1 MVFKKLLHNWHVKVI
16 CLMLSMILV
25 FFTKL
30 NSLKEEPVVVLLDVK
45 TNNNY
50 TFTESIPSKV
60 TLKLR
65 GEESEIDKISLD
77 DLGAYLD
84 VRSIDDEGIYTLPI
98 QIDQSRIIGKT
109 DNLEITVNPVSI
121 TASIEEKITKYL
133 RIESVITGIPAHGY
147 EITSHFTNPAV
158 ISVTGPRSH
167 LTEIDSI
174 KTEPVIV
181 TGKNSDFDIRVK
193 LDRADTLLSFPEGD
207 YVEVKGLVSE
217 TSAVK
222 VIENVNIAVKGLSSN
237 LVIKG
242 EIPQITVNVEGK
254 LLSLEDFTK
263 SNIALTINLSELT
276 EPGVYEV
283 PVSHWTPRI
292 FHIFNKSQDIITLEL
307 IKKTIETDIEVTP

>member
-1 MVFKKLLHNWHVKVI
+1 MFFKKLLHNWHVKVI

-30 NSLKEEPVVVLLDVK
+30 NSLKEEPVVVLLDVR

-60 TLKLR
+60 TLRLR

-77 DLGAYLD
+77 DLRAYID
-84 VRSIDDEGIYTLPI
+84 VRSIDKEGIYTIPI
-98 QIDQSRIIGKT
+98 QIDQSKIIGKT
-109 DNLEITVNPVSI
+109 NDLEITVNPVSI
-121 TASIEEKITKYL
+121 TTSIEEKITKYL

-158 ISVTGPRSH
+158 ISVTGPKSH
-167 LTEIDSI
+167 LTVIDSI

-207 YVEVKGLVSE
+207 YVEFKGLVSE

-222 VIENVNIAVKGLSSN
+222 VIENVNIAVKELN
-237 LVIKG
+237 EKLAIKG

-254 LLSLEDFTK
+254 LLALESFTK
-263 SNIALTINLSELT
+263 SNIALTINLKEFT
-276 EPGVYEV
+276 EPGIYEV
-283 PVSHWTPRI
+283 PVTHWTPRI
-292 FHIFNKSQDIITLEL
+292 FHIFNKSQDKITVEL
-307 IKKTIETDIEVTP
+307 IKKTIESESEESP